1 MRNRAVGE
9 FAFAA
14 AILCSFFCW
23 ARCYASANKS
33 DNANRR
39 ANDYRFLRLYVG
51 VLDMCSVIFQ
61 SLSDSP
67 TKKISESEKKNMQQQ
82 QSHASFTMSR
92 LLFWLYVIS
101 VTILLFNKK
110 SVCILRQTV
119 VENDGGGHL
128 HFHAA
133 DKARKKARTYRPV
146 YGIFVTTLH
155 TGFLPSSVY
164 WL

>member
-1 MRNRAVGE
+1 MQ
-9 FAFAA
+9 
-14 AILCSFFCW
+14 FFCW

-67 TKKISESEKKNMQQQ
+67 TKKISESEKKTCSSSRAMHHLQCRDFYFDFM
-82 QSHASFTMSR
+82 SFLSP
-92 LLFWLYVIS
+92 FYYSI
-101 VTILLFNKK
+101 KK

-133 DKARKKARTYRPV
+133 DKARKKLELIVQFTV
-146 YGIFVTTLH
+146 
-155 TGFLPSSVY
+155 FL
-164 WL
+164 

>member
-67 TKKISESEKKNMQQQ
+67 TKKISESEKKTCSSSRAMHHLQCRDFYFDFM
-82 QSHASFTMSR
+82 SFLSP
-92 LLFWLYVIS
+92 FYYSI
-101 VTILLFNKK
+101 
-110 SVCILRQTV
+110 
-119 VENDGGGHL
+119 
-128 HFHAA
+128 
-133 DKARKKARTYRPV
+133 KKAYAFYDKLSSKMMVVAISISMLPIRPEK
-146 YGIFVTTLH
+146 
-155 TGFLPSSVY
+155 S
-164 WL
+164 